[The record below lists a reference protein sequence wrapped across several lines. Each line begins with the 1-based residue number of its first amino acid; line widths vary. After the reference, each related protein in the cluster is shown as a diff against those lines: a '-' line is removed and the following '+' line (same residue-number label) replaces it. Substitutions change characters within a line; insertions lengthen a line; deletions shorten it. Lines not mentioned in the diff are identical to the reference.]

1 MLTAPMQDAF
11 NEQIKNEFYS
21 AYIYLSMAAYFDD
34 ANLPGMAGWMR
45 VQAREEAVHAIKIFD
60 HLLDRGARV
69 KLRAIPQPPVDFA
82 SPRDVFDQ
90 AYKHEQ
96 AVTQAIHDL
105 YEKAVQEKDF
115 ASSVFL
121 DWFVKEQVEEE
132 KAALVIAEHLKM
144 VAEDRPGLLML
155 DRELGQRRGGSEAT
169 APQAAT

>member
-1 MLTAPMQDAF
+1 MLSAPMQDAF

-21 AYIYLSMAAYFDD
+21 AYIYLSMAAFFDD
-34 ANLPGMAGWMR
+34 TNLPGMAGWMR
-45 VQAREEAVHAIKIFD
+45 VQAREESVHAIKIFD

-82 SPRDVFDQ
+82 SPLDVFEQ

-96 AVTQAIHDL
+96 AVTKLIHDL
-105 YEKAVQEKDF
+105 YAKAVQEKDF

-132 KAALVIAEHLKM
+132 KAALVIVEHLKM

-155 DRELGQRRGGSEAT
+155 DRELGGRKGGAGGGEVQPTS
-169 APQAAT
+169 